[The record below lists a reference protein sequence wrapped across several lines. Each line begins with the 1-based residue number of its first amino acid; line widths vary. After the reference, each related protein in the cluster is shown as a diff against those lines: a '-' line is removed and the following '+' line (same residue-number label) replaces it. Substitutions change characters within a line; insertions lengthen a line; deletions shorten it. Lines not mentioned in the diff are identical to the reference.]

1 MKKEELISSASVLM
15 QPGSKSL
22 EEFTRK
28 ADILIAELNKR
39 FENRE
44 DIQQLIGSENI
55 NMMLDNHR
63 NQFRFMIS
71 LFHGYEPK
79 VFVETISWVF
89 RTYRR
94 HGFNFTYWPAI
105 FNTLSDIL
113 KNNLSADCF
122 NEVYPFYNWMIV
134 NIPAFVSLTGQA
146 ESDDTTQNPAG

>member
-44 DIQQLIGSENI
+44 DIQQLIGSGNI
-55 NMMLDNHR
+55 NMMFDNHR
-63 NQFRFMIS
+63 NHFRFMIS
-71 LFHGYEPK
+71 LFHRYEPE
-79 VFVETISWVF
+79 VFVETIAWVF
-89 RTYRR
+89 RSYRS
-94 HGFNFTYWPAI
+94 HGFSFTYWPAL
-105 FNTLSDIL
+105 FNTLADIL

-134 NIPAFVSLTGQA
+134 NIPAFVSLTSQA
-146 ESDDTTQNPAG
+146 DFDGTTGNPAG